1 MSPLIT
7 SFICVR
13 NSSPME
19 RYHRVFVSSC
29 LAFPADLK
37 VPQVSYEEQG
47 LKTWGF
53 FKLSEE
59 CLIYYSLL
67 IRRCDAFRTS
77 KASSSPCLWCKC
89 RPDTDIHALFFLPD
103 WGVCYSRLI
112 SPLRSFWQPWRIC
125 DRWKGST
132 GTYSSTYV
140 EQALICTLHSPPS
153 HSSHSCMCTLE
164 IVILLT
170 SNTGLE
176 E

>member
-1 MSPLIT
+1 MRSIRMSPLIT
-7 SFICVR
+7 SFIICVR
-13 NSSPME
+13 NFSPME

-59 CLIYYSLL
+59 CIIYYSLL

-89 RPDTDIHALFFLPD
+89 IPDTDIHALF
-103 WGVCYSRLI
+103 
-112 SPLRSFWQPWRIC
+112 SFQIEECAIQDLLVHYEAFDNPEEFV
-125 DRWKGST
+125 T
-132 GTYSSTYV
+132 V
-140 EQALICTLHSPPS
+140 ERAPQGPIAAPMWNKH
-153 HSSHSCMCTLE
+153 
-164 IVILLT
+164 
-170 SNTGLE
+170 
-176 E
+176 